1 MPQPD
6 WSIKA
11 DGFDLSGANPDT
23 WAFIAHVQTWVS
35 QTIPRPPP
43 YICTACRRDWM
54 KTYPVCP
61 TCEAEGTIQPVST
74 TGEQDPPSTTLA

>member
-11 DGFDLSGANPDT
+11 DGLDLSGANPDT
-23 WAFIAHVQTWVS
+23 WAFIAYVQTLGFPNN
-35 QTIPRPPP
+35 TPPPP

-54 KTYPVCP
+54 KTYPICP
-61 TCEAEGTIQPVST
+61 ACEAEGTIQPVST
-74 TGEQDPPSTTLA
+74 TGKQDPPPNTLA